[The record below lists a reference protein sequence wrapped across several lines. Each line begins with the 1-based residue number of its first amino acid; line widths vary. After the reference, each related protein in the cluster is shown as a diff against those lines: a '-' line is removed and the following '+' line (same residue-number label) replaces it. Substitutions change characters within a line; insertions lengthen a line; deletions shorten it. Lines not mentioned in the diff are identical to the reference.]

1 MVAYMTGNILQL
13 CKNYS
18 LIDFMEENSLGLEMQ
33 LIFKYV
39 KEVLEEILDM
49 ICSLTSQGIEDILLD
64 RNERDC

>member
-1 MVAYMTGNILQL
+1 MIGNILQL

-18 LIDFMEENSLGLEMQ
+18 LTDFMEENSLGLEMK
-33 LIFKYV
+33 LILKYI